1 MLTTLNV
8 VLICAIIFML
18 MMSQWRMR
26 HNYLKIQE
34 ATEKNNEIGYVPP
47 TDELNNAALSN
58 HFKTQ
63 EPKDTT
69 GTEPF
74 IVRPILNKAKEVA
87 KTVLPF
93 EIKMKK
99 GTKANMKAIQHNKE
113 VQKETPKKQ
122 SMSRYVLE
130 TMIDIPRKML
140 IDV

>member
-8 VLICAIIFML
+8 VLICAIVFML

-34 ATEKNNEIGYVPP
+34 AAEKNNEIGYVPP

-58 HFKTQ
+58 HF
-63 EPKDTT
+63 EKDTT
-69 GTEPF
+69 GTETEPF